1 MARTT
6 IRTEDVTAGA
16 ISATDIASNSITAT
30 QIAADAVTS
39 SELADDAV
47 TIAKLAATGTA
58 SATTFLRGD
67 NAWASAAAGF
77 EALRIYTSSTTWSK
91 STNSPTKILVECI
104 AGGGGS
110 GAGPDS
116 GGSGGAGAYAMAFLD
131 VATVDPATVTVGAG
145 GAAGSS
151 DAGGVGGDSK
161 FTYATGTGSF
171 TEIDC
176 PGGNGGGNANH
187 VAGATTALPTG
198 PTNGVYIAG
207 SGGGGASS
215 AGQVAHGY
223 GAVSSTTAT
232 TTSSVG
238 YGGGEVA
245 TSPAGSGAAGR
256 QGLVL
261 VWEYK

>member
-58 SATTFLRGD
+58 SASTFLRGD

-116 GGSGGAGAYAMAFLD
+116 AVSYTHL
-131 VATVDPATVTVGAG
+131 T
-145 GAAGSS
+145 
-151 DAGGVGGDSK
+151 
-161 FTYATGTGSF
+161 
-171 TEIDC
+171 
-176 PGGNGGGNANH
+176 
-187 VAGATTALPTG
+187 LPTKRI
-198 PTNGVYIAG
+198 V
-207 SGGGGASS
+207 
-215 AGQVAHGY
+215 
-223 GAVSSTTAT
+223 
-232 TTSSVG
+232 
-238 YGGGEVA
+238 
-245 TSPAGSGAAGR
+245 
-256 QGLVL
+256 
-261 VWEYK
+261 

>member
-1 MARTT
+1 MAL
-6 IRTEDVTAGA
+6 
-16 ISATDIASNSITAT
+16 T
-30 QIAADAVTS
+30 QIKSSNITDGTIVNADMAADAIGVAQLS
-39 SELADDAV
+39 
-47 TIAKLAATGTA
+47 ATGTA

-116 GGSGGAGAYAMAFLD
+116 GGSGGAGAYAMTLLD
-131 VATVDPATVTVGAG
+131 GATVDSATVTVGAG

-151 DAGGVGGDSK
+151 GAGGVGGDSK

-223 GAVSSTTAT
+223 GHVSSTTAT

-238 YGGGEVA
+238 YACG
-245 TSPAGSGAAGR
+245 
-256 QGLVL
+256 
-261 VWEYK
+261 

>member
-1 MARTT
+1 MSKVLVDQIEKRTGGT
-6 IRTEDVTAGA
+6 AMDVPANGKWTA
-16 ISATDIASNSITAT
+16 TNIANDTITAT

-47 TIAKLAATGTA
+47 TIAKLAASGTA

-131 VATVDPATVTVGAG
+131 VATVDTATVTVGAG

-151 DAGGVGGDSK
+151 
-161 FTYATGTGSF
+161 
-171 TEIDC
+171 
-176 PGGNGGGNANH
+176 
-187 VAGATTALPTG
+187 GA
-198 PTNGVYIAG
+198 
-207 SGGGGASS
+207 
-215 AGQVAHGY
+215 
-223 GAVSSTTAT
+223 
-232 TTSSVG
+232 
-238 YGGGEVA
+238 
-245 TSPAGSGAAGR
+245 
-256 QGLVL
+256 
-261 VWEYK
+261 